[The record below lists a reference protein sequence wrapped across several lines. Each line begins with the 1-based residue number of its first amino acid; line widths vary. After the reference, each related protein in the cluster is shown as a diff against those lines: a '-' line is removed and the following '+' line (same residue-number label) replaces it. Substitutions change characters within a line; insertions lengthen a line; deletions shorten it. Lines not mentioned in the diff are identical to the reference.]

1 MNDIQVNINYLENI
15 KNILNNENL
24 NNDNLNNL
32 LNNNEILNNL
42 INVNYFINNNN
53 NQNFHN
59 YLINNNIDLNNY
71 NDIRNLLNEII
82 NNFNQQNAAQNNEI
96 NHNVIPENNHHLNQD
111 QNIIDL
117 PQDNQDERIIP
128 RCSIC
133 MENICT
139 NVLIPCGHVC
149 TCSQCGQQIN
159 RCPICREPFERRQAL
174 FFI

>member
-1 MNDIQVNINYLENI
+1 MNDIQANINYLDNI
-15 KNILNNENL
+15 NNILNNENL

-53 NQNFHN
+53 NQNLHN

-71 NDIRNLLNEII
+71 NDIRNLLN
-82 NNFNQQNAAQNNEI
+82 AAQNNEI
-96 NHNVIPENNHHLNQD
+96 NPNVIPENNQHPNQD

-149 TCSQCGQQIN
+149 TCTQCGQQIN